1 MDLDLTGRVAVVT
14 GSTAG
19 IGLGTAKQLAA
30 QDAAVVVNGRTEERV
45 DAAVEDVGEH
55 GEAHGVAADVGT
67 AEGVRTLVEGAESEA
82 GGPVDVLVNNV
93 AIFAPEPFEEISD
106 GRWMEFFRVNVL
118 SGVRAAR
125 AVMDGM
131 RERGWGRIV
140 FVSSE
145 SAVNIPTEMIHYGTT
160 KTAQL
165 AVARGLAKE
174 LAGTGVTVNSVL
186 PGPTWTEGVAEF
198 ARKLAEEDG
207 VPVEEKKESFVTEE
221 RPSSLTGRFASVE
234 EVASMIGYLCS
245 PAASAS
251 TGGAHR
257 VDGGIVEIPF

>member
-19 IGLGTAKQLAA
+19 IGLGTAKQLAS
-30 QDAAVVVNGRTEERV
+30 QGAAVVVNGRTGERV
-45 DAAVEDVGEH
+45 EAAVEEVADH
-55 GEAHGVAADVGT
+55 GEAHGVAADVST
-67 AEGVRTLVEGAESEA
+67 AEGVRTLVEGAESKA
-82 GGPVDVLVNNV
+82 GGSVDVLVNNV

-106 GRWMEFFRVNVL
+106 ERWEELFRVNVL
-118 SGVRAAR
+118 SGIRAAR
-125 AVMDGM
+125 AVMGKM

-145 SAVNIPTEMIHYGTT
+145 SALNIPPEMIHYGTT

-198 ARKLAEEDG
+198 VRKLAEEDG
-207 VPVEEKKESFVTEE
+207 VSVEEKKASFVEEE

-257 VDGGIVEIPF
+257 VDGGIVDVPF